1 MARSRPLSGLDAAF
15 LYLEGLGTPMHVG
28 SLMLLD
34 PPAGTAKDFHS
45 HLVEHVADR
54 LASTAA
60 LRRVLE
66 DAPLG
71 LSHPIW
77 RDDAEL
83 DLDWHIQRRRA
94 HAPGSRRAL
103 LNLTARL
110 HAEPMARDKPLWQL
124 VVIDGLSDG
133 RVALYS
139 RIHHALLDGQGGVAL
154 ARALLDV
161 EPRPKAPGHRLAP
174 HAPSRPTGTIKLAAT
189 AAGSTLSSWG
199 RWMRGI
205 PDTVKLAA
213 SSATSPVRTLGNLR
227 EALMF
232 APRTPF
238 NVQISDER
246 ALGVARLPLDRVKGV
261 AKAHGVSLND
271 VVMAICASALRRV
284 LKQGGQLPDR
294 ALIAGMPVSLRADG
308 DGESNNQVSM
318 VQCELPTDEP
328 DPILRLRRIHAATGK
343 IKQRVATF
351 SELIPT
357 DFPGLAAP
365 FWATGLSRLWKQG
378 RLSERLPPLA
388 NLVISN
394 VPGPPVPLFL
404 AGARVAE
411 YYPLSIVTHGLGLNI
426 TVQSYA
432 GSLEFGVLSC
442 PDALPNPDR
451 VARHL
456 AAALGE
462 LEDSLEEGGATR

>member
-1 MARSRPLSGLDAAF
+1 
-15 LYLEGLGTPMHVG
+15 
-28 SLMLLD
+28 
-34 PPAGTAKDFHS
+34 
-45 HLVEHVADR
+45 
-54 LASTAA
+54 
-60 LRRVLE
+60 
-66 DAPLG
+66 
-71 LSHPIW
+71 
-77 RDDAEL
+77 
-83 DLDWHIQRRRA
+83 
-94 HAPGSRRAL
+94 
-103 LNLTARL
+103 
-110 HAEPMARDKPLWQL
+110 
-124 VVIDGLSDG
+124 
-133 RVALYS
+133 
-139 RIHHALLDGQGGVAL
+139 
-154 ARALLDV
+154 
-161 EPRPKAPGHRLAP
+161 
-174 HAPSRPTGTIKLAAT
+174 
-189 AAGSTLSSWG
+189 
-199 RWMRGI
+199 
-205 PDTVKLAA
+205 
-213 SSATSPVRTLGNLR
+213 
-227 EALMF
+227 
-232 APRTPF
+232 
-238 NVQISDER
+238 
-246 ALGVARLPLDRVKGV
+246 LGVARLPLDRVKGV